1 MNFSIVTDTSANL
14 PVQWLLE
21 NQIPVLPFSYYID
34 GQEHTCMNT
43 EEFDGKAYYDAIRG
57 GAKVTT
63 SQVTPQSYLD
73 AMRPLLERGEDLLF
87 VGMSSGISGSYRCA
101 ELAKKDLDEEFP
113 ERTIRLVDTLS
124 ASLGEGILVMRA
136 VECREAGMSLDETAD
151 LLLQERMR
159 MCQIFT
165 VDDLMHLRRG
175 GRLSGVSAVV
185 GTMLQIKPILKG
197 NEEGK
202 IVVAGKVRGRKRSVE
217 DLAARYDALVNHAET
232 QVVGISQAD
241 CPEDAAYLAEL
252 LNRNHPPKSILHVC
266 YEPVT
271 GSHVGPGALALFFL
285 GDETVRSV

>member
-1 MNFSIVTDTSANL
+1 
-14 PVQWLLE
+14 
-21 NQIPVLPFSYYID
+21 
-34 GQEHTCMNT
+34 MNT